1 MTAAHVITAND
12 LKDGLVVYQAADNG
26 WVESVQAAEVLEEEA
41 LLDAAMVRAKLA
53 EDKDIVVGVYA
64 IEVEVDDDDDG
75 IRPTRYR
82 ERLRAFGPSTHPEFS
97 RSPDASAS
105 GSEVSR

>member
-26 WVESVQAAEVLEEEA
+26 WVASVQAAEVLEEEV
-41 LLDAAMVRAKLA
+41 LLDAALVRAKLA
-53 EDKDIVVGVYA
+53 EDTDIVVGVYA
-64 IEVEVDDDDDG
+64 IEVEVGADD
-75 IRPTRYR
+75 IRPIRYR
-82 ERLRAFGPSTHPEFS
+82 ERLRAFGPSIHPEFS

-105 GSEVSR
+105 GSEGAR